1 MTWLDRLRINTILDV
16 GANVGQFAGMA
27 RQLWPRAR
35 IYSFEPLPGAY
46 QILSNKFRD
55 DANFNAYN
63 FAISNEAGQL
73 DFNVS
78 SFDQSSSALE
88 MANLHKECFPFSA
101 DHNAIRVEAVTLDEL
116 VERAIELGDSLLVK
130 LDVQGFEDRAIKG
143 GEKTIGQAK
152 VCFIET
158 SFQLLYIG
166 QPLFINILNQM
177 AGLGFTYFG
186 NTFGILAN
194 PENGSPLEE
203 DSIFVSQAVLESI

>member
-1 MTWLDRLRINTILDV
+1 MTWLDRLRINTIIDV
-16 GANVGQFAGMA
+16 GANIGQFAGMA

-46 QILSNKFRD
+46 QILSNKFRED
-55 DANFNAYN
+55 TNFNAYN
-63 FAISNEAGQL
+63 FAISDKAGQL

-88 MANLHKECFPFSA
+88 MANLHKECFPFTA
-101 DHNAIRVEAVTLDEL
+101 ENNPIRVEAVELDTI
-116 VERAIELGDSLLVK
+116 VDRALDLGDSLLVK
-130 LDVQGFEDRAIKG
+130 FDVQGFEDKAIRG
-143 GEKTIGQAK
+143 ATRTIKQAY

-158 SFQLLYIG
+158 SFQELYKG
-166 QPLFINILNQM
+166 QPLFIDILNQM

-186 NTFGILAN
+186 NTFGVLAH

-203 DSIFVSQAVLESI
+203 DSIFLRNDLLVTL